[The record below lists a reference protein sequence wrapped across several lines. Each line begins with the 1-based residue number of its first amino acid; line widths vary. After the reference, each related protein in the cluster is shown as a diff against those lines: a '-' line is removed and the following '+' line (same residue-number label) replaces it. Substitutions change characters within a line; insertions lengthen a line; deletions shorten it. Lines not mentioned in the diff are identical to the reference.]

1 MRGIKLITS
10 ETVAAVA
17 SNLVVVLLVGLLL
30 TISRAT
36 SAQSPAE
43 ATALNEQV
51 VRLYNQGRYSEA
63 TSLAQRVLQI
73 RETLLGFKI
82 ILMLQ
87 RR

>member
-30 TISRAT
+30 TIPGRRQRKVPLKRLRWMNKSYDSIIKDATLKLPRWLSVYSRFGKRC
-36 SAQSPAE
+36 S
-43 ATALNEQV
+43 V
-51 VRLYNQGRYSEA
+51 
-63 TSLAQRVLQI
+63 
-73 RETLLGFKI
+73 KI